1 MVSASI
7 FEKLTEVFRDVFSD
21 DELEISPETTAQDVE
36 DWDSLIHIRLILS
49 VEKEFGIRFSTAELA
64 QFDNVGQLA
73 DLVSEKVS
81 AKE

>member
-1 MVSASI
+1 MFNASL

-21 DELEISPETTAQDVE
+21 DELEISSGTTAQDIE